1 MSDHP
6 KSINDKP
13 RKPDPV
19 ELGEGSVYR
28 TALKNWHERN
38 AAKDDPER
46 VVDPR
51 KRFRG
56 KR

>member
-28 TALKNWHERN
+28 TALKNWHERD
-38 AAKDDPER
+38 AAKDNPER
-46 VVDPR
+46 VVDQR
-51 KRFRG
+51 ERFRG